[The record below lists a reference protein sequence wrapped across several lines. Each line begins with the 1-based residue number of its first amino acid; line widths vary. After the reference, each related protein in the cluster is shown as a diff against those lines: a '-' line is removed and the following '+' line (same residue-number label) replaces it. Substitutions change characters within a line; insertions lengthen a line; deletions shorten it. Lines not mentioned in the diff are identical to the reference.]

1 MATPRVTLFV
11 NRSREKGCLCLL
23 PSDMEELLKIAS
35 LKLTVDAKKLYTEQG
50 ALVDEIEVIRDN
62 DVLFVSAGEPF
73 FESKTNRKEP
83 TRTCHNGAFRQR
95 AQVSH
100 ELAGPS
106 QTDWIS
112 VNVGGTLFT
121 TTRSTLVTK
130 EPESMLAR
138 MFDDESTSLWS
149 HARDDSG
156 AYLIDR
162 SPLYFEPILNFLR
175 HGRLILNQGV
185 NPEGV
190 LEEAK
195 FFGIFT
201 LVEILEDIIKSG
213 EPVGDGTPLTRHEF
227 VRILIAT
234 PSNREL
240 RMQGINFSG
249 ADLSKLDLRYINF
262 KQANFHNA
270 DLSGAN
276 LASCSL
282 ERADLS
288 KAVLEGANLQG
299 VKMVCA
305 NLEGA
310 AMRGCNFEDPTGLRA
325 NMEGCNM
332 KGVDLECSQMGGV
345 NLRVATLKNASLQ
358 NCNLRGAILAG
369 TDLENCNLT
378 GCDLQDANLRGANVK
393 GATFEEMLTPIH
405 MSQSVR

>member
-1 MATPRVTLFV
+1 MAQPRVTLFV
-11 NRSREKGCLCLL
+11 NRSREKGCVCLL
-23 PSDMEELLKIAS
+23 PSDFEELLKIAS
-35 LKLTVDAKKLYTEQG
+35 HKLSIDAKKLYTEQG

-83 TRTCHNGAFRQR
+83 SRTCHNGAFRQR
-95 AQVSH
+95 AQVDH
-100 ELAGPS
+100 DLDGPS

-112 VNVGGTLFT
+112 VNVGGKSFT

-149 HARDDSG
+149 HARDESG

-201 LVEILEDIIKSG
+201 LVELLEDIIRSG
-213 EPVGDGTPLTRHEF
+213 EPVGDGTPLTRREF

-310 AMRGCNFEDPTGLRA
+310 SMRGCNFEDPTGLRA